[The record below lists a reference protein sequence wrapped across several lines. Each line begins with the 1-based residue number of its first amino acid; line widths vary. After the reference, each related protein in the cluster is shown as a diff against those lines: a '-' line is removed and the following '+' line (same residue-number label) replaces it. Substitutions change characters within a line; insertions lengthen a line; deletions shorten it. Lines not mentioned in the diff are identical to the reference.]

1 MICAYDKVYLNSAQ
15 KVMGAMFQYAV
26 YDCKMRL
33 SDFYESF
40 LQSALSERFGKG
52 DLFVIA
58 GMSGAEIAIEVLHA
72 GDDFVQPSYYSGKS
86 QEYWTGWVLAYY
98 QWLCGRSFREIDRE
112 IPVETIRS
120 LYNPY
125 HEMDITQVMDRLQQ
139 LRQGARLATYLKKI
153 RQQSGLSQS
162 DLALQTGIPLKT
174 IQQYEQGRKDIN
186 KAQAEYIIKLSRA
199 LCCRPEDLLEM

>member
-33 SDFYESF
+33 SVFYESF

-139 LRQGARLATYLKKI
+139 LRQGARFATYLKKI